1 MLRSSA
7 SKPTAALALLALV
20 LMAPGCTQPI
30 AKANPAEAEKELLAL
45 HEAWA
50 EARIKGDVAFL
61 ETFYGQELR
70 LNVMDGGV
78 VERKDDIAMFDRAG
92 KSDLEVIKP
101 DYIKDVDMTVMT
113 YGDTAVVTGVENLK
127 GTAMGNYGEMALRFT
142 NVLVHRD
149 GRWQLVHHQS
159 TPVQTRQTG
168 SPT

>member
-1 MLRSSA
+1 MRKFA
-7 SKPTAALALLALV
+7 SLSVVALV
-20 LMAPGCTQPI
+20 LMASGCARLT
-30 AKANPAEAEKELLAL
+30 ASADPAQTEKELLAL
-45 HEAWA
+45 HDAWG

-78 VERKDDIAMFDRAG
+78 VQRKDDIALFDRAG
-92 KSDLEVIKP
+92 KSDLQVIKP

-113 YGDTAVVTGVENLK
+113 YGNTAVVTGIENLK

-142 NVLVHRD
+142 NVLVRRD

-159 TPVQTRQTG
+159 TPVQARQSG
-168 SPT
+168 SAT